1 MSKCV
6 LMLGVGLIMGAYLGR
21 PMRKRSMR
29 WLTSCTRTR
38 KRCPARRI
46 APTARF
52 VPAWITDVRK
62 AGGRKRS
69 AGFSM
74 LIPAPGCA
82 KIVPLIN
89 DVEEE
94 KYL

>member
-6 LMLGVGLIMGAYLGR
+6 LMLGVGLIMGAYLGYANEEEIDE
-21 PMRKRSMR
+21 MAHLMHKNQKKMS
-29 WLTSCTRTR
+29 
-38 KRCPARRI
+38 ARRI

-82 KIVPLIN
+82 KIVAV
-89 DVEEE
+89 D
-94 KYL
+94 K